1 MTNFV
6 MGAIL
11 GQKVK
16 WLNLKTFNSE
26 NSLDTLFYR
35 LIVFLQKVLTV

>member
-1 MTNFV
+1 MCV
-6 MGAIL
+6 LL

-16 WLNLKTFNSE
+16 LLILNTFNSE